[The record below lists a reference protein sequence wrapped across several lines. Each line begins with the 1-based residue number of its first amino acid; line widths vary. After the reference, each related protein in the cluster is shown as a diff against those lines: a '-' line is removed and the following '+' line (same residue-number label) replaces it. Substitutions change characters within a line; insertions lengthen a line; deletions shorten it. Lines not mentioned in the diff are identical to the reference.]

1 MLSVF
6 VILAFSSGLALANK
20 VGLDNVA
27 TRAWTDRDSNSV
39 GLNTQICFRSTIVN
53 NRKQKSNCVRLK
65 SSISGVKQYEHII
78 FETKNTQFNFKTNNR
93 SGTNIKFWLKER
105 ANEDTISLYSF
116 LNQLNKAEI
125 ALVGAMCKK
134 ITEMT
139 WLTTTVRRAVDRSN
153 DIDPYVIN
161 RFKSAGYQDINR
173 IAKRCQAAVEQK
185 IGKIELVK
193 FAASKVSKKPKECE
207 YSKNKLYDMQSTLG
221 YLDIYKSKVDGRYG
235 PGTKKAIKIGK
246 NKIFQ
251 FANHS
256 SDCLSANEL
265 SWLKLLVSVKR
276 KGQECKKFNSLE
288 ELKEVARLLERI
300 GRPVF
305 SPFSAFD
312 RVRYSDHDYRQVVYA
327 IIEYENSL
335 SDDYFKVA
343 QRDRD
348 CQYYVRKDR
357 ASRKSGK

>member
-1 MLSVF
+1 M
-6 VILAFSSGLALANK
+6 
-20 VGLDNVA
+20 
-27 TRAWTDRDSNSV
+27 
-39 GLNTQICFRSTIVN
+39 
-53 NRKQKSNCVRLK
+53 
-65 SSISGVKQYEHII
+65 
-78 FETKNTQFNFKTNNR
+78 
-93 SGTNIKFWLKER
+93 
-105 ANEDTISLYSF
+105 
-116 LNQLNKAEI
+116 
-125 ALVGAMCKK
+125 
-134 ITEMT
+134 
-139 WLTTTVRRAVDRSN
+139 
-153 DIDPYVIN
+153 
-161 RFKSAGYQDINR
+161 
-173 IAKRCQAAVEQK
+173 EQK

-193 FAASKVSKKPKECE
+193 FAASKIRNKPKECE

-221 YLDIYKSKVDGRYG
+221 YLDVYKSKVDGRYG

-312 RVRYSDHDYRQVVYA
+312 RVRYTIM
-327 IIEYENSL
+327 IIVKWYTP
-335 SDDYFKVA
+335 
-343 QRDRD
+343 
-348 CQYYVRKDR
+348 
-357 ASRKSGK
+357 